1 MMIMTEKP
9 YDDQNRNFWE
19 PGPGSTVD
27 LPSAVSSDS
36 KLKGVLLT

>member
-9 YDDQNRNFWE
+9 YDDQNRNFW

-36 KLKGVLLT
+36 KLKGVLLLT